1 MQRRVEKAN
10 CLLAGNLARGSIVWA
25 AADANVMHAA
35 PGSSSPERCY
45 TQIVWGLTL
54 SSTSAEYI
62 RATRHFRM
70 RATWMLWQV
79 VSRGASFI

>member
-1 MQRRVEKAN
+1 MLLQAAVRLNAARRSCV
-10 CLLAGNLARGSIVWA
+10 
-25 AADANVMHAA
+25 
-35 PGSSSPERCY
+35 
-45 TQIVWGLTL
+45 QIVWGLTL